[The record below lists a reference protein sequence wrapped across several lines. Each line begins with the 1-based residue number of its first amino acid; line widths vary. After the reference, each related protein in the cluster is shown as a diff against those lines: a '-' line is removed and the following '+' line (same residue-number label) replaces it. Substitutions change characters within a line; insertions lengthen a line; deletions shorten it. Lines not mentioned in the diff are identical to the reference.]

1 MMNWEGFGRKQSC
14 ANPGTLRAFVWG
26 CWVERHKTASV
37 PTEMRTQ
44 HLQNMSLESYCCA
57 NPLDKTEYGG
67 ECDRLDVSKLGT
79 KASRVREMWSWS
91 AYEVKPLSLKNLAVC
106 FLLHFKHLN
115 WVIKLQAHGQ
125 TDIHCIHMQRV
136 NSLYI
141 KTEIIIIN
149 IDTDFS
155 SLLGN
160 EGADV
165 QKLPDAG
172 RTGL

>member
-1 MMNWEGFGRKQSC
+1 MNLEGLGRKQSC
-14 ANPGTLRAFVWG
+14 TNPGTVSESVWG
-26 CWVERHKTASV
+26 CWAGV

-44 HLQNMSLESYCCA
+44 HLQNTSLESYRCA
-57 NPLDKTEYGG
+57 SPLDW
-67 ECDRLDVSKLGT
+67 LAVSKLGT
-79 KASRVREMWSWS
+79 TGWREGGMWDSS

-106 FLLHFKHLN
+106 FLPHFKHLN
-115 WVIKLQAHGQ
+115 WVIKPRAHGQ

-136 NSLYI
+136 NCLYI

-149 IDTDFS
+149 IDADFS
-155 SLLGN
+155 GLLGN
-160 EGADV
+160 EGAAV